1 VAAERAAT
9 RPASSRAQDGISPIA
24 LTLLGL
30 TLGLLGLV
38 VALLV
43 SGDRPRVASD
53 GLPEASLTVQWG
65 LPTLRVVVDLLAAAT
80 VGLLLVAAAFVPSP
94 KDLLSVGPAR
104 ATRLASWLAWSWALV
119 AVAIVVFS
127 YADTFATGLGASL
140 GPTALLSFVGQ
151 SEQGAA
157 WLVSASLAAFT
168 GVVAREADRPL
179 GAWSALLLALAATL
193 PPAVTGHAAAA
204 GNHDLATSSLVV
216 HVLSVVLWVGGLLGL
231 VWYARTDGRYLPA
244 AAQRYSGMALWAFI
258 GVGVSGVVN
267 ALIRL
272 EGIDNLT
279 TTSYGAVVLLKVAT
293 FSALGVIGWLH
304 RRRTLPKLDAGAHR
318 AFASLALVEAAIMT
332 ATIGIAV
339 GLARSSPPGSGASA
353 PPDPAEVLLG
363 FPLPPAPTVATIATE
378 WRLDL
383 LVLAVLV
390 AAGVL
395 YARAIVLL
403 RRRGDR
409 WSFGRTLAWY
419 AALAVLAFG
428 TLSGLAVYG
437 RASFSLHMTQHMV
450 LSMIAPLLLVLG
462 SPITL
467 ALRALPAA
475 GARQPSG
482 PREWLLAVLQ
492 SPLSR
497 FLTHP
502 VTAFVI
508 FISAPYMVYFSGLFQ
523 TAMQAHWAHEL
534 MHVHFVLAGYL
545 FYESLIGRDPIPYRA
560 SYPMRLVTL
569 FASLAFHAFFAVAL
583 MSTTAVIAAAYF
595 EALNRPWWTD
605 LLSDQ
610 TGGAS
615 FAWAFGELPG
625 VLVLVVL
632 LVQWSREDDRQAR
645 RGDRQADR
653 TGDAELAAYNRML
666 ASRNRGRPS
675 E

>member
-1 VAAERAAT
+1 V
-9 RPASSRAQDGISPIA
+9 G
-24 LTLLGL
+24 
-30 TLGLLGLV
+30 LGLLGLV
-38 VALLV
+38 VALV
-43 SGDRPRVASD
+43 VGGDRPRVATD
-53 GLPEASLTVQWG
+53 GLPEASLAVQWG
-65 LPTLRVVVDLLAAAT
+65 LPVVRTLVDLLAAAT
-80 VGLLLVAAAFVPSP
+80 VGLLLAAAVLVPSP
-94 KDLLSVGPAR
+94 KDLLSLAPAR
-104 ATRLASWLAWSWALV
+104 AARLASWLAWAWAVAALV
-119 AVAIVVFS
+119 VLVLS
-127 YADTFATGLGASL
+127 YAETFATGLAASL
-140 GPTALLSFVGQ
+140 DATALLSFVGQ

-157 WLVSASLAAFT
+157 WLVSASFAAFA

-179 GAWSALLLALAATL
+179 GAWSALLLALAAAL
-193 PPAVTGHAAAA
+193 PPAVTGHAATA

-216 HVLSVVLWVGGLLGL
+216 HVVSVLLWVGGLIGL
-231 VWYARTDGRYLPA
+231 VWYARSGGRHLAGA
-244 AAQRYSGMALWAFI
+244 AHRYSGLALWAFV
-258 GVGVSGVVN
+258 GVGVSGTVN

-272 EGIDNLT
+272 GGLENLFT
-279 TTSYGAVVLLKVAT
+279 TAYGAVVLLKVVA
-293 FSALGVIGWLH
+293 FVVLGVVGWAH
-304 RRRTLPKLDAGAHR
+304 RRRTLPQLDAGAPR
-318 AFASLALVEAAIMT
+318 AFTRLAAVEACIMA
-332 ATIGIAV
+332 ATVGIAV
-339 GLARSSPPGSGASA
+339 GLAGLTPPTSGATGA
-353 PPDPAEVLLG
+353 PPPAEVLLG
-363 FPLPPAPTVATIATE
+363 FPMPPAPTVVRILTD

-383 LVLAVLV
+383 LVLIVLI

-395 YARAIVLL
+395 YARALVLL
-403 RRRGDR
+403 RRRGDS
-409 WSFGRTLAWY
+409 WPVGRAIAWY

-475 GARQPSG
+475 GAQQPAG
-482 PREWLLAVLQ
+482 PREWLLSALQ
-492 SPLSR
+492 SPFAR

-523 TAMQAHWAHEL
+523 TAMEAHWAHEL

-583 MSTTAVIAAAYF
+583 MSTTAIIAADYF
-595 EALNRPWWTD
+595 ETLDRPWWTD

-632 LVQWSREDDRQAR
+632 LYQWSREDDRQAR
-645 RGDRQADR
+645 RDDRQAER
-653 TGDAELAAYNRML
+653 SGDAELHAYNRML
-666 ASRNRGRPS
+666 ASKAQRGDPKNR
-675 E
+675 